1 MLSVDL
7 PGILGRKI
15 DRNMYKISEES
26 SLSRIPVDFQPC
38 GDQIMWAFEM
48 ICMPLWGR
56 KWSKHRHRRRHK
68 RDVTADRFVQTKY
81 EAQDFLSLKRRRRD
95 TSTGPTDINEECCNE
110 RCRVEEISEYC

>member
-1 MLSVDL
+1 MFIDIEILKKYYFFNFFPRMDIVKIGITLLLLILSVDL

-68 RDVTADRFVQTKY
+68 RGTYDIYLYSIVNVTD
-81 EAQDFLSLKRRRRD
+81 
-95 TSTGPTDINEECCNE
+95 EE
-110 RCRVEEISEYC
+110 